1 METHLIIIINRHEY
15 IYIISTYLNWNVK
28 GCPDIKCI
36 IFHLITAECRIN
48 RNYINSRNKKFQIIY
63 NDKSVNRHDN
73 MTWLSLWQAS
83 ITQCN
88 QREPPKQL
96 HSEYTQHLGSVYWTW
111 NVGKRPTQET
121 NMYICVSH
129 KKNIHKNFQ
138 SKFLH
143 ELKLITLYIIW

>member
-48 RNYINSRNKKFQIIY
+48 RNYINSIKKFQIIY

-96 HSEYTQHLGSVYWTW
+96 HSEYTAHLGSVYWTW

-129 KKNIHKNFQ
+129 KKNTHRNFKP
-138 SKFLH
+138 SFYI
-143 ELKLITLYIIW
+143 KLN